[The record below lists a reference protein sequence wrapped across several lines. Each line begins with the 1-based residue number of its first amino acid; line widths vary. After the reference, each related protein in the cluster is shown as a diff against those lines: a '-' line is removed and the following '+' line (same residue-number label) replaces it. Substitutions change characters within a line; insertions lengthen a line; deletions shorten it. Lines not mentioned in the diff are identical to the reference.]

1 MYIGATLNCAFYGAI
16 SIVQVAYL
24 TPRHGE
30 TWLEHSLTSTSR
42 KISMVPIYLAAVG
55 LGFDLFL
62 LIMPIAAALE
72 LQLPKQRK
80 MGVLF
85 IFFIGILQ
93 VQLLLRG
100 PLAC

>member
-16 SIVQVAYL
+16 SIVQVVVL

-30 TWLEHSLTSTSR
+30 TWLQRSFSGAYHKDTVVSTY
-42 KISMVPIYLAAVG
+42 MAAVG
-55 LGFDLFL
+55 LAFDLVL
-62 LIMPIAAALE
+62 LIMPIVAVMG

-85 IFFIGILQ
+85 VFFIGIL
-93 VQLLLRG
+93 
-100 PLAC
+100 